1 MFRHFWSQIAV
12 IQEEREP
19 LTCLNMC
26 GIHIPEGRLIRH
38 LQTSR
43 CNQNTQMG
51 RQRRYVDIAA
61 KCMGATFILMGDNGA
76 AFFEGLDSFKYLE
89 QVLHQTDDDWPAVL
103 RNIRRATQFWGRIGK
118 LMRWEGADLII
129 SAKFYRAV
137 V

>member
-1 MFRHFWSQIAV
+1 
-12 IQEEREP
+12 
-19 LTCLNMC
+19 
-26 GIHIPEGRLIRH
+26 
-38 LQTSR
+38 
-43 CNQNTQMG
+43 
-51 RQRRYVDIAA
+51 
-61 KCMGATFILMGDNGA
+61 MGATFILMGDNGA